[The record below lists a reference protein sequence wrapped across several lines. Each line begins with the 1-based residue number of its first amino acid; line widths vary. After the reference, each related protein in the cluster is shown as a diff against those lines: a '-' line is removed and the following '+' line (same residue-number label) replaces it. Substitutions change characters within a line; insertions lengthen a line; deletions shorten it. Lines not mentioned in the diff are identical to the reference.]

1 MKIVR
6 DDSMLQLVD
15 STPLIGGLALVAAMF
30 AGGSVFSIFYKFRA
44 GLHTPGAWLGLG
56 LMLAIGVAVNLVLFS
71 KRDFQFDKAA
81 RKLTW
86 RRRFLLSQRGGEM
99 PFEDITDAVVEAR
112 NLGDNGGKA
121 YRLVLKTAQG
131 PLPVCDAYTTGTKAA
146 CETAAA
152 RIREI
157 LRDPKA

>member
-15 STPLIGGLALVAAMF
+15 STRPLGGLALVAAMF
-30 AGGSVFSIFYKFRA
+30 AGGSVFYKFRA
-44 GLHTPGAWLGLG
+44 GLHAPGTWLGLG
-56 LMLAIGVAVNLVLFS
+56 LMLAVGVAVSLVFFS

-86 RRRFLLSQRGGEM
+86 RRRLLLSQRGGEM
-99 PFEDITDAVVEAR
+99 PFADITDAVVEVR

-121 YRLVLKTAQG
+121 FRLVLKTAQG